1 VILEPVQGEGGIH
14 LANPVFLKDLRKFC
28 DKHDMVL
35 IMDEIQCGIGRTGK
49 LFAKDHFDIEPDLIT
64 LAKGLGSGFPV
75 GAILMNERIA
85 ATVDFGDHGTTF
97 GGNPLA
103 CAAALATLELM
114 EDEEVLK
121 QAVQKGIWLKEA
133 LLNLELPGLKEVRG
147 LGLMI
152 GAEFEF
158 EAKPL
163 VLEMLN
169 QGVVANATAGKV
181 LRLVPP
187 LTITKTDLQKVVDT
201 IKKAYQKVQTNA

>member
-1 VILEPVQGEGGIH
+1 
-14 LANPVFLKDLRKFC
+14 
-28 DKHDMVL
+28 
-35 IMDEIQCGIGRTGK
+35 
-49 LFAKDHFDIEPDLIT
+49 
-64 LAKGLGSGFPV
+64 
-75 GAILMNERIA
+75 
-85 ATVDFGDHGTTF
+85 
-97 GGNPLA
+97 LA
-103 CAAALATLELM
+103 CAAALATLEVM

-187 LTITKTDLQKVVDT
+187 LDDH
-201 IKKAYQKVQTNA
+201 